1 MYSIYGNIVT
11 SYSYLSLYS
20 ITILALFALTMMG
33 LFNYLRTRLLSTAGV
48 DLNQA
53 IGETVFKNMIRASAF
68 PRKGYTQG
76 LNDVNTVM
84 SFFSSQG
91 IYAVFDLPWAPF
103 YLLFMYVISPPL
115 FLVAFIGTAFVFG
128 LSVLQ
133 NFLTRDRLMTANTLY
148 ARNSG
153 EVGVLL
159 RNAEV
164 VQSMGMAAGI
174 CGRWDD
180 RNAEIIGNQTIA
192 SRFAGALQSITRPVQ
207 VLMQVLIY
215 GVGAYLAVMG
225 KLNVGLMIAASII
238 MGQATGP
245 LMRLMST
252 WSFILKVRSSYYR
265 LHQFMEIID
274 LQPDKMRLPAPK
286 GKLTADH
293 LFFKLDQALLLKNI
307 SFSLQPGEIM
317 GVIGP
322 SGAGKTTLCKVLVGI
337 WPALKGKVRLD
348 DVEVFYWDQDE
359 LGKHLGYL
367 AQEVELFQTTVSRNI
382 ARMGAPD
389 PEKVRKAAEAAGVHE
404 LIESFPQG
412 YDTSLFTNNGV
423 SLSGGQKQRIG
434 LARALYGDPGLIVL
448 DEPNSNLDKEGEQAL
463 MKLLS
468 GMRAERSAT
477 CILVTHKPEILKVV
491 DKILVMSNGQVVQ
504 FGDQA
509 EIMSKL
515 NAPPQN
521 QQRAV

>member
-1 MYSIYGNIVT
+1 
-11 SYSYLSLYS
+11 
-20 ITILALFALTMMG
+20 
-33 LFNYLRTRLLSTAGV
+33 
-48 DLNQA
+48 
-53 IGETVFKNMIRASAF
+53 
-68 PRKGYTQG
+68 
-76 LNDVNTVM
+76 
-84 SFFSSQG
+84 
-91 IYAVFDLPWAPF
+91 
-103 YLLFMYVISPPL
+103 
-115 FLVAFIGTAFVFG
+115 
-128 LSVLQ
+128 
-133 NFLTRDRLMTANTLY
+133 
-148 ARNSG
+148 
-153 EVGVLL
+153 
-159 RNAEV
+159 
-164 VQSMGMAAGI
+164 
-174 CGRWDD
+174 
-180 RNAEIIGNQTIA
+180 
-192 SRFAGALQSITRPVQ
+192 
-207 VLMQVLIY
+207 
-215 GVGAYLAVMG
+215 
-225 KLNVGLMIAASII
+225 MIAASII

-252 WSFILKVRSSYYR
+252 WSFIVKVRSSYYR

-412 YDTSLFTNNGV
+412 YDTPLFTNDGV

-477 CILVTHKPEILKVV
+477 CILVTHKPEILEVV

-504 FGDQA
+504 FGDKA

-515 NAPPQN
+515 NVPPQN